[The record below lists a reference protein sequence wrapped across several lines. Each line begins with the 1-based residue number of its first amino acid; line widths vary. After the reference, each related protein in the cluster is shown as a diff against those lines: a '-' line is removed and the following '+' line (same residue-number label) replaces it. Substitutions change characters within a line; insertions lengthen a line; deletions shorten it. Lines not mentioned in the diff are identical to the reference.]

1 MLKRLGW
8 ALFWGVATYA
18 AGAII
23 GMVLVTALSTNTHD
37 KDLEVVMTGFFFTG
51 PIVGVI
57 GSVLALVWPRRPQP
71 SPQPPPPE
79 G

>member
-1 MLKRLGW
+1 M
-8 ALFWGVATYA
+8 YA

-37 KDLEVVMTGFFFTG
+37 KDLEVVMTGCFFTG

-57 GSVLALVWPRRPQP
+57 GAVLALVWPRRPKP
-71 SPQPPPPE
+71 SPKPPPPE